1 MIRSYQLFT
10 SFLTLHYQIIEQN
23 SWLLPFSI
31 ADGFG
36 ETVVAGDFNGDH
48 SFDFIRRCPQ
58 NIGSVVDAGLIHVV
72 YGGNGGIQV
81 NDSIYQGEGGWPGT
95 PETGD
100 QFGAAMASGDFNG
113 DGFDDLIV
121 GSHGDEISG
130 SKGAGMV
137 TIAYGSATGLGN
149 QQIFHQNSAGVSGSV
164 SSNERF
170 GAFAS
175 GDLNADG
182 YDDVVIGVTGG

>member
-1 MIRSYQLFT
+1 M
-10 SFLTLHYQIIEQN
+10 
-23 SWLLPFSI
+23 
-31 ADGFG
+31 
-36 ETVVAGDFNGDH
+36 VV
-48 SFDFIRRCPQ
+48 
-58 NIGSVVDAGLIHVV
+58 
-72 YGGNGGIQV
+72 
-81 NDSIYQGEGGWPGT
+81 WT

-121 GSHGDEISG
+121 GSPGDEISG

-170 GAFAS
+170 GASVAS

-182 YDDVVIGVTGG
+182 YDDVVIGVMASSAAGTLSTCAAMSAVSISCTDQRTVSLRKATNI